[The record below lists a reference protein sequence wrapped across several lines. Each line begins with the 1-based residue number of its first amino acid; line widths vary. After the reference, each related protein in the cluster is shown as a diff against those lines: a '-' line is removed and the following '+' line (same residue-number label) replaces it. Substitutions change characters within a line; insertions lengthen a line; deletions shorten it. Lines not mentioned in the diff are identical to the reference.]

1 MSPGISQENAR
12 EKKMSEIIEKKEQNR
27 KKNLN
32 LLRERIC
39 DRF

>member
-12 EKKMSEIIEKKEQNR
+12 EKKMSEKIENKERNR